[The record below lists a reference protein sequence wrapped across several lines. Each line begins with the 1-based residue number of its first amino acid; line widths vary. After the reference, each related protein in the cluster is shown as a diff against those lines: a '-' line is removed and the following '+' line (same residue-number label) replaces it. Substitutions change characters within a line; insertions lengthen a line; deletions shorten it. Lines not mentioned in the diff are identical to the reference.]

1 MEKETF
7 IEKMADILEIEEMES
22 FGMDTAFR
30 DLDEWSSLSGM
41 EMITF
46 FKEEMGKEV
55 SVSDFKRQ
63 QTIGDLYAL
72 VCE

>member
-7 IEKMADILEIEEMES
+7 IEKMADILEIEEMEG
-22 FGMDTAFR
+22 FGMDTVFR

-46 FKEEMGKEV
+46 FKQEMGKEV

-63 QTIGDLYAL
+63 QTIGELYAL
-72 VCE
+72 VCG

>member
-7 IEKMADILEIEEMES
+7 IEKMADILEIEELEG
-22 FGMDTAFR
+22 FGMDTVFR

-46 FKEEMGKEV
+46 FKQEMGKEV

-63 QTIGDLYAL
+63 QTIGELYAL
-72 VCE
+72 VCG